1 MQVRCGVPVVCLP
14 PAATEGVVLDVAA
27 TIGKV
32 LHSRPFSEIAPL
44 NHTRRKRKHASPVHV
59 TAAWETNEGT
69 EAVN

>member
-1 MQVRCGVPVVCLP
+1 MVEPRLSAFLP
-14 PAATEGVVLDVAA
+14 RAPEGVALDEAA

-44 NHTRRKRKHASPVHV
+44 NHTRRKRKHASPVHG
-59 TAAWETNEGT
+59 TAAWGTNEGT